1 MGVPASR
8 VSVPSARSA
17 ATLAPTFTNVADMM
31 PLAMIPAVKYCR
43 KATPVDPI
51 VPWNTSP
58 NTTSRMTGREN
69 VKITDSRSRKNEVIS
84 RRPRDRLV
92 RSSEGS
98 AGWAGAG
105 EGSAGEGGPG
115 GPGARGAAGGRARG
129 GRGQCARRRG

>member
-1 MGVPASR
+1 
-8 VSVPSARSA
+8 
-17 ATLAPTFTNVADMM
+17 TLTNVADMM
-31 PLAMIPAVKYCR
+31 PLATIPAAKYCR

-92 RSSEGS
+92 RASE
-98 AGWAGAG
+98 
-105 EGSAGEGGPG
+105 
-115 GPGARGAAGGRARG
+115 GRARG
-129 GRGQCARRRG
+129 AGAGGTRSGGPGRGEAGSGGSGRAG